1 MNWDIV
7 EGKWQQLKGDLKSRW
22 AKLTDDDVANLSA
35 KREQL
40 VGKIQ
45 ERYGLMKDEAEHQVD
60 DWLKRYDDSSR
71 AARRPN
77 PV

>member
-7 EGKWQQLKGDLKSRW
+7 EGNWEQWKGKAREKWG
-22 AKLTDDDVANLSA
+22 KLTDDDMDVVQG

-45 ERYGLMKDEAEHQVD
+45 ENYGKSKDEAEKEVD
-60 DWLKRYDDSSR
+60 DWLNS
-71 AARRPN
+71 
-77 PV
+77 